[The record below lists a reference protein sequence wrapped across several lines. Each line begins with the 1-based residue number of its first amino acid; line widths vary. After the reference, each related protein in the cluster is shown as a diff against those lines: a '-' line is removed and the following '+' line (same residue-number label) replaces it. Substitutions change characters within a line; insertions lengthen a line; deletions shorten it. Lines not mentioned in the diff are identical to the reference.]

1 MILYHGTNT
10 IISNIDLSLSKPFKD
25 FGKAFYLS
33 EDINQAKE
41 IANTRCSFSSGSP
54 IINEYYFDESF
65 LTSSNL
71 KVKIFKEYSK
81 EWAEFIILNRD
92 ERNSN
97 AMHDYDIVYGPIAD
111 DRVGLQLRKFK
122 DEIITLED
130 LANNLKY
137 IKGISFQYAFCTE
150 KSIKTLQKNEHY
162 II

>member
-41 IANTRCSFSSGSP
+41 IANTRCSFSGGSP

-81 EWAEFIILNRD
+81 AGAEFI
-92 ERNSN
+92 
-97 AMHDYDIVYGPIAD
+97 M
-111 DRVGLQLRKFK
+111 
-122 DEIITLED
+122 
-130 LANNLKY
+130 
-137 IKGISFQYAFCTE
+137 
-150 KSIKTLQKNEHY
+150 
-162 II
+162 